1 LPGDRRPSSAS
12 RRPRTWLFVAA
23 GILTLVIPAL
33 AVAANSVSR
42 QMEAVRRLEGEIS
55 GLDTRYGQAA
65 AAYDGARS
73 RLATVRTRIAQ
84 NADALRQAKV
94 EFKQAQ
100 GRLAERVL
108 DIYRAPQPSTIELI
122 LRSGSLSEAT
132 SSVDALERVQ
142 RQDGDIV
149 TSVAGA
155 RDRMAKARVQ
165 LLADQKVAKSEAKE
179 ASTRF
184 AQIRSIRAAR
194 RGALVSARSRLTTM
208 IAAAQRA
215 RDAQRVAS
223 LRAAQRRVGGQ
234 VSQPAP
240 APAVAQPP
248 SLTGSG
254 DVAAKLRQIALCESG
269 GNPAAI
275 SPSGLYRGKYQF
287 DPQTWKALGGAGS
300 DPAAA
305 SAAEQDRVAAIMYG
319 QRGAAAWPVCGR

>member
-1 LPGDRRPSSAS
+1 
-12 RRPRTWLFVAA
+12 
-23 GILTLVIPAL
+23 VIPAL
-33 AVAANSVSR
+33 AVSAGSVSR
-42 QMEAVRRLEGEIS
+42 QMEAVRRLEGEIA
-55 GLDTRYGQAA
+55 GLNSRYGQAA
-65 AAYDGARS
+65 FAYDGARG
-73 RLATVRTRIAQ
+73 RLATVRSRIVD
-84 NADALRQAKV
+84 NADALKQAKV

-108 DIYRAPQPSTIELI
+108 DIYRRPQPSTIELI

-132 SSVDALERVQ
+132 SSVDAMERIQ

-149 TSVAGA
+149 TTIAAA
-155 RDRMAKARVQ
+155 RERMEKARVQ

-179 ASTRF
+179 AATRF
-184 AQIRSIRAAR
+184 AEIRSIRAAR
-194 RGALVSARSRLTTM
+194 RGALVSARGRLTTM

-215 RDAQRVAS
+215 NDARRLAS

-240 APAVAQPP
+240 AAAVPPPP
-248 SLTGSG
+248 SLSG
-254 DVAAKLRQIALCESG
+254 GGDIAAKLRQIALCESG
-269 GNPAAI
+269 GNPAAV

-305 SAAEQDRVAAIMYG
+305 SAAEQDRVAALLYG